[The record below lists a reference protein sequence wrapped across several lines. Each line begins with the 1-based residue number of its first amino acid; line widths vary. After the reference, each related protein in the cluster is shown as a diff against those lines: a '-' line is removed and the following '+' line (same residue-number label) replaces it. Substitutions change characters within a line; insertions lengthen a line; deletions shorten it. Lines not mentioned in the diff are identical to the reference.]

1 MNPELEGLF
10 EQTVGL
16 AATEREQF
24 LAEHCSDPNL
34 RRELELLLAH
44 DQGAETFLQRAVSEE
59 ASALQTFVL
68 TPGQRL
74 GPYRVLSIIG
84 RGGMGLVYLAERA
97 DGKFEQRVAIKVLQC
112 GVDPSWIN
120 DRTQQECRILASL
133 EHPNIARVLDADVSH
148 DGLPY
153 FVMEYVD
160 GLPLDRY
167 CERHHL
173 SFRHRLRLLLP
184 LCDALH
190 LAHQKLIVHRDLK
203 PDNILVTEPGVPKL
217 LDFGIAKVLGEV
229 PVSPQNTITRIL
241 TPEYASPEQARGEP
255 VTTATDI
262 YSLGGVLYKL
272 LTGSTPHQTKDRGPL
287 EMVRA
292 ICEEEVR
299 RPSELRPELA
309 GDIDSILLKALH
321 TDPQQ
326 RYRSVDQF
334 AADLQSWLAGRPV
347 LAVPPSLAYRAR
359 KFGRRHRVALATVSA
374 VTLALVVAAVVSI
387 REGIRANRETAV
399 AEAVNEFLRND
410 LLAQAGASAQSGPNT
425 KPDPDLKVRTAL
437 DRAAERI
444 EGKFTKQPEVEAS
457 IRDTMGWTYI
467 DLGLYPEARK
477 QLERA
482 LELRRRA
489 LGAKTWKTMARL
501 GWVADLQGK
510 YAEAEVLESK
520 ALEAQRRVLGPEH
533 PDTLGSM
540 NYLAVIYGHEGK
552 YAQAEALDAQI
563 LEIQKRVLGPEHPDT
578 LISLGSLASDYE
590 YQSKHAQAEALE
602 VQALEIRKRVLGP
615 EHPRTLDSMG
625 ELARVYLQEGKY
637 AQTEALDSQAW
648 EIRKRVLGPE
658 HPGTLTSMGNLAN
671 DYQYEG
677 KHAEAE
683 ALGVQAVE
691 IMKRVLGPEH
701 PRTLNSM
708 NNLTWVYESE
718 GKYAQAEALDGQILE
733 IRRRVLGPEHPD
745 TLSSMGALAVDYGDQ
760 GKYAQ
765 AEALHTK
772 ILEIRRRVL
781 GPEHRDTAESLY
793 NLGCLA
799 ARRGDKDRA
808 IALLS
813 QSVDHGLVPYT
824 DLGMEKDAD
833 LASLHHDPRFVALV
847 AHAKQVAEG
856 KQKAVAPQ
864 APQ

>member
-1 MNPELEGLF
+1 MNPELENLF
-10 EQTVGL
+10 EQAVGL

-24 LAEHCSDPNL
+24 LAEHCSDPDL
-34 RRELELLLAH
+34 RRELELLLAQ

-59 ASALQTFVL
+59 ASSALQTFVF

-97 DGKFEQRVAIKVLQC
+97 DGKFEQHVAIKVLQS
-112 GVDPSWIN
+112 GVDPSWVN

-173 SFRHRLRLLLP
+173 SLRDRLRLLLP

-203 PDNILVTEPGVPKL
+203 PDNILVTGQGVPKL

-229 PVSPQNTITRIL
+229 PLSPHTATRIL

-272 LTGSTPHQTKDRGPL
+272 ATGSTPHQTKDKGPM

-292 ICEEEVR
+292 ICEEEVH
-299 RPSELRPELA
+299 RPSELRRELS
-309 GDIDSILLKALH
+309 GEIDSILLKALH

-334 AADLQSWLAGRPV
+334 AADLQRWLEGRPV
-347 LAVPPSLAYRAR
+347 LAVPPSLAYRAH
-359 KFGRRHRVALATVSA
+359 KFGRRHRVALATASA
-374 VTLALVVAAVVSI
+374 VTVALVAASVVSI

-399 AEAVNEFLRND
+399 AEAVNEFLQND
-410 LLAQAGASAQSGPNT
+410 LLAQAGASFQSGPST

-444 EGKFTKQPEVEAS
+444 GGKFAKQPEVEAS
-457 IRDTMGWTYI
+457 IRDTMGMTYV

-482 LELRRRA
+482 LELRRRGLETEDA
-489 LGAKTWKTMARL
+489 RTLKTTARL
-501 GWVADLQGK
+501 GWVAHLQGK

-533 PDTLGSM
+533 RDTLGSM
-540 NYLAVIYGHEGK
+540 NYLAVIYDDEGK
-552 YAQAEALDAQI
+552 YAQAEALDVQT
-563 LEIQKRVLGPEHPDT
+563 LEIRKRLLGPEHPDTLRSISNLAVDYVRDGKYAQGEGLLTQALQTEKRVLGPEHPDT
-578 LISLGSLASDYE
+578 LASETNLAAVYFQE
-590 YQSKHAQAEALE
+590 GKYAQAEALFTQE
-602 VQALEIRKRVLGP
+602 LEIRKRVLGP
-615 EHPRTLDSMG
+615 EHPDT
-625 ELARVYLQEGKY
+625 
-637 AQTEALDSQAW
+637 AQT
-648 EIRKRVLGPE
+648 
-658 HPGTLTSMGNLAN
+658 
-671 DYQYEG
+671 
-677 KHAEAE
+677 
-683 ALGVQAVE
+683 
-691 IMKRVLGPEH
+691 
-701 PRTLNSM
+701 
-708 NNLTWVYESE
+708 
-718 GKYAQAEALDGQILE
+718 
-733 IRRRVLGPEHPD
+733 
-745 TLSSMGALAVDYGDQ
+745 
-760 GKYAQ
+760 
-765 AEALHTK
+765 
-772 ILEIRRRVL
+772 
-781 GPEHRDTAESLY
+781 LY
-793 NLGCLA
+793 NLACA
-799 ARRGDKDRA
+799 AAQRGDKDRA

-813 QSVDHGLVPYT
+813 QSVDHGLPRNDALGIENDR
-824 DLGMEKDAD
+824 DLT
-833 LASLHHDPRFVALV
+833 SLHGDPRFLALV
-847 AHAKQVAEG
+847 ARAKQVAEA
-856 KQKAVAPQ
+856 KQKAAPTQ

>member
-1 MNPELEGLF
+1 MNPELENLF
-10 EQTVGL
+10 EQAVGL

-24 LAEHCSDPNL
+24 LAEHCSDPDL

-44 DQGAETFLQRAVSEE
+44 DQGAETFLQQAVSEE
-59 ASALQTFVL
+59 ASSALQTFVF

-97 DGKFEQRVAIKVLQC
+97 DGKFEQRVAIKVLQS
-112 GVDPSWIN
+112 GVDPSWVN

-173 SFRHRLRLLLP
+173 SCRDRLRLLLP

-203 PDNILVTEPGVPKL
+203 PDNILVTEQGVPKL

-229 PVSPQNTITRIL
+229 PVSPQNTATRIL

-272 LTGSTPHQTKDRGPL
+272 LTGSTPHQTKDKGPM

-292 ICEEEVR
+292 ICEEEVH
-299 RPSELRPELA
+299 RPSELRRELA

-334 AADLQSWLAGRPV
+334 AADLQSWLEGRPV

-359 KFGRRHRVALATVSA
+359 KFGRRHRVALATASA
-374 VTLALVVAAVVSI
+374 VIVALVVAAVVSI

-399 AEAVNEFLRND
+399 AEAVNEFLQND
-410 LLAQAGASAQSGPNT
+410 LLAQAGASVQSGPNT

-444 EGKFTKQPEVEAS
+444 EGTFTKQPEVEAS
-457 IRDTMGWTYI
+457 IRDTMGWTYM
-467 DLGLYPEARK
+467 DLGLYPEARE

-489 LGAKTWKTMARL
+489 LGAEDAKTLKSMTSL
-501 GWVADLQGK
+501 GRVAYLQGK
-510 YAEAEVLESK
+510 YAEAEVLESQ

-533 PDTLGSM
+533 PDTLGSI
-540 NYLAVIYGHEGK
+540 NNLAVVYDDEGK
-552 YAQAEALDAQI
+552 YAQAEALD
-563 LEIQKRVLGPEHPDT
+563 
-578 LISLGSLASDYE
+578 
-590 YQSKHAQAEALE
+590 
-602 VQALEIRKRVLGP
+602 VQTLEIRKRVLGP
-615 EHPRTLDSMG
+615 EHPDTL
-625 ELARVYLQEGKY
+625 R
-637 AQTEALDSQAW
+637 
-648 EIRKRVLGPE
+648 
-658 HPGTLTSMGNLAN
+658 SMGNLGV
-671 DYQYEG
+671 DYE
-677 KHAEAE
+677 
-683 ALGVQAVE
+683 
-691 IMKRVLGPEH
+691 RD
-701 PRTLNSM
+701 
-708 NNLTWVYESE
+708 
-718 GKYAQAEALDGQILE
+718 GKYAQAEALLTQALE
-733 IRRRVLGPEHPD
+733 TEKRVLGPEHPD
-745 TLSSMGALAVDYGDQ
+745 TLASDTNLAGVYFRE

-765 AEALHTK
+765 AEALYTQE
-772 ILEIRRRVL
+772 LEIRKRIL
-781 GPEHRDTAESLY
+781 GLEHPDTAETLY
-793 NLGCLA
+793 NLACA
-799 ARRGDKDRA
+799 AAQRGDKDRS

-813 QSVDHGLVPYT
+813 QSVDHGLPRNGDLEIENDT
-824 DLGMEKDAD
+824 DLT
-833 LASLHHDPRFVALV
+833 SLHGDPRFVALV
-847 AHAKQVAEG
+847 AHAKQVAEAN
-856 KQKAVAPQ
+856 QKAVATQ

>member
-1 MNPELEGLF
+1 MNPELENLF

-59 ASALQTFVL
+59 ASSALQTFVF

-112 GVDPSWIN
+112 GVDPSWIS

-229 PVSPQNTITRIL
+229 PVSPQNTATRIL

-457 IRDTMGWTYI
+457 IRDTMGWTYS
-467 DLGLYPEARK
+467 DLGLYPEAHK

-489 LGAKTWKTMARL
+489 LGAEDARTLKTLTRL
-501 GWVADLQGK
+501 GRVADVHGK
-510 YAEAEVLESK
+510 YAEAEALESQ

-533 PDTLGSM
+533 PDTLASAS
-540 NYLAVIYGHEGK
+540 YLAAVYGDEAK
-552 YAQAEALDAQI
+552 YAQAEALSAQT
-563 LEIQKRVLGPEHPDT
+563 LKVQKRVLGPEHPDT
-578 LISLGSLASDYE
+578 LNSMDNLAVDFLREGKYP
-590 YQSKHAQAEALE
+590 QAEALFAEILAIRKRIRGPEDPKTLLSMSNLGVVYEDEGKHEQAE
-602 VQALEIRKRVLGP
+602 VLDLQTLEIRKRVLGP
-615 EHPRTLDSMG
+615 EHPETLGSINN
-625 ELARVYLQEGKY
+625 LAVVYDDEGKY
-637 AQTEALDSQAW
+637 AQAESLDNQLLEA
-648 EIRKRVLGPE
+648 RKRVLGPE
-658 HPGTLTSMGNLAN
+658 SADAAETEYNLA
-671 DYQYEG
+671 
-677 KHAEAE
+677 
-683 ALGVQAVE
+683 
-691 IMKRVLGPEH
+691 
-701 PRTLNSM
+701 
-708 NNLTWVYESE
+708 
-718 GKYAQAEALDGQILE
+718 
-733 IRRRVLGPEHPD
+733 
-745 TLSSMGALAVDYGDQ
+745 
-760 GKYAQ
+760 
-765 AEALHTK
+765 
-772 ILEIRRRVL
+772 
-781 GPEHRDTAESLY
+781 
-793 NLGCLA
+793 CLA
-799 ARRGDKDRA
+799 AQRGDKDRA

-813 QSVDHGLVPYT
+813 HSVDHGLTPFGAFGIENDT
-824 DLGMEKDAD
+824 DLT
-833 LASLHHDPRFVALV
+833 SLHGDPRFVALV
-847 AHAKQVAEG
+847 AHAKQVAEA
-856 KQKAVAPQ
+856 KQKAVPTQ
-864 APQ
+864 APQQY